1 MPLFSGRKVPLSLPR
16 RFIGDLVHC
25 AQSAPLMT
33 VERRMRLAA
42 VVEAREQ
49 AIGRPGWCALFTR
62 AFALVAAR
70 RPELRRA
77 YLPFPRPHLYEH
89 PSSVASVAVARPVG
103 DEEGVFFVH
112 VRAPETQTAWAI
124 DSYLRRCQERPLED
138 VAMFRRILQTSRWPL
153 PLRRL
158 LWGCQ
163 TWFSGF
169 VRARNLGTFGV
180 SVVSNFGAASPHLL
194 TPVTSAL
201 NYGVVA
207 PDGSVEVYLTFD
219 QRVLTP
225 AVAVRPLG
233 ETEQTL
239 SLELLKELRLLRA
252 SSRVIVCRI
261 SPPVA

>member
-1 MPLFSGRKVPLSLPR
+1 MPFAPLSCKGPRMARLPGRMVSLSLPR
-16 RFIGDLVHC
+16 RFVGDLVRC

-42 VVEAREQ
+42 VAEAR
-49 AIGRPGWCALFTR
+49 ANAVGRPGWCTLFTR

-77 YLPFPRPHLYEH
+77 YVPFPRPHFYEH
-89 PSSVASVAVARPVG
+89 PSSIASVAVARPVG

-124 DSYLRRCQERPLED
+124 DSYLRRCKERPLED
-138 VAMFRRILQTSRWPL
+138 VAMFRRILQISRWPL

-158 LWGCQ
+158 LWWCETQ
-163 TWFSGF
+163 FSGSR
-169 VRARNLGTFGV
+169 RARHLGTFGV

-207 PDGSVEVYLTFD
+207 PDGSVAVYLTSD

-225 AVAVRPLG
+225 AAAARTLE

-239 SLELLKELRLLRA
+239 SRDLLEEMRSLEG
-252 SSRVIVCRI
+252 
-261 SPPVA
+261 